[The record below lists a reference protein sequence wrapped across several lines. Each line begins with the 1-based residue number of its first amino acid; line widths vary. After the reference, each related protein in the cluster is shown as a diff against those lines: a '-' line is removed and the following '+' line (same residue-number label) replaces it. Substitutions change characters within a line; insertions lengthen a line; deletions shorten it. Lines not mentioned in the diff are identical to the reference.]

1 MKQGVKEKKTSQQAK
16 ISVFKKEKK
25 GKRNNYQIT
34 HSLLN

>member
-1 MKQGVKEKKTSQQAK
+1 MKQDVKEKKQASK
-16 ISVFKKEKK
+16 QKFLYLKKEKK